1 MMLENESKENIEYG
15 NIKLKKPKSVVDG
28 YFSRVVYENNEKIT
42 LDTPYLKVMDVVFRK
57 NSSVIIFKIN
67 EDTRDLFQSIY
78 DIEEFLLLGVEE
90 NSEKWFKK
98 KLTVDVLYKNQIK
111 PWSID
116 RNGDIIMKMSIRNN
130 REFRKIKED
139 DYLSLTLHLEGI
151 HFNSKTFASSWKCIE
166 YKSFDD
172 NYNLFENLE
181 EDNLFSISLNKN
193 IEDDNNIQVKREE
206 ILEETSNNIQQEILE
221 ENQEEDL
228 KENLQNEYIGN
239 ESFNDEEN
247 NGVVE
252 IEKEES
258 ERLKDISKNEIKE
271 IPEEK
276 ENIKV
281 VVKKREK
288 KMKTDKKSRKS
299 RTMKKIKKKRIIYA
313 NKVKIIEPYNN

>member
-1 MMLENESKENIEYG
+1 MMLESENMHGIEYG
-15 NIKLKKPKSVVDG
+15 NIKLRKPKSVVDG
-28 YFSRVVYENNEKIT
+28 YFSKVVSGNNEKLT
-42 LDTPYLKVMDVVFRK
+42 LETPYLKVLDVVFRK
-57 NSSVIIFKIN
+57 NSSVISFKIN

-130 REFRKIKED
+130 REFRKIKGD
-139 DYLSLTLHLEGI
+139 DYLSLTIHLEGI
-151 HFNSKTFASSWKCIE
+151 HFNSKTFASSWKCID

-181 EDNLFSISLNKN
+181 EENLFSVSLNKN
-193 IEDDNNIQVKREE
+193 IEADDNNIQVERDE
-206 ILEETSNNIQQEILE
+206 ILEETSNNLE
-221 ENQEEDL
+221 EEIQEEDL
-228 KENLQNEYIGN
+228 KENLQNEDIIN

-247 NGVVE
+247 NGIVE
-252 IEKEES
+252 LEKEES
-258 ERLKDISKNEIKE
+258 ERLEDVSKNEIKE
-271 IPEEK
+271 IPEED
-276 ENIKV
+276 ENIEV
-281 VVKKREK
+281 VVKKIEK
-288 KMKTDKKSRKS
+288 KMNRDKIKTKKMKK
-299 RTMKKIKKKRIIYA
+299 MKKKKIKKKRIIYA

>member
-1 MMLENESKENIEYG
+1 M
-15 NIKLKKPKSVVDG
+15 
-28 YFSRVVYENNEKIT
+28 
-42 LDTPYLKVMDVVFRK
+42 
-57 NSSVIIFKIN
+57 
-67 EDTRDLFQSIY
+67 
-78 DIEEFLLLGVEE
+78 
-90 NSEKWFKK
+90 
-98 KLTVDVLYKNQIK
+98 
-111 PWSID
+111 
-116 RNGDIIMKMSIRNN
+116 
-130 REFRKIKED
+130 
-139 DYLSLTLHLEGI
+139 
-151 HFNSKTFASSWKCIE
+151 
-166 YKSFDD
+166 
-172 NYNLFENLE
+172 
-181 EDNLFSISLNKN
+181 
-193 IEDDNNIQVKREE
+193 
-206 ILEETSNNIQQEILE
+206 EETSNNIQQEILE

-252 IEKEES
+252 IENEES

-288 KMKTDKKSRKS
+288 KMKTDKKSRKT